1 MESWAITSGRMRV
14 LVLPSQLPAKG
25 THPFTAMFPWGLS
38 SNSGDT
44 DTQPLSRSN
53 SAVASAK
60 SISSTLKDADSD
72 GNSGW
77 SFPYRRIQ

>member
-14 LVLPSQLPAKG
+14 LVLPSQLLAEG
-25 THPFTAMFPWGLS
+25 TRPFTVRFPWGLL

-44 DTQPLSRSN
+44 DTQHLSRSN

-60 SISSTLKDADSD
+60 SISSTSRDANSH

-77 SFPYRRIQ
+77 SFSYGRIQ